1 MLVPSPF
8 SNQLQ
13 VSSKK
18 IQHHISKS
26 ADQLQNLGVIIGQ
39 LRIEHI
45 TTNQLQCF
53 RRRNISCDLREDF
66 KKKNKH
72 IFDSSTFLH
81 NSYLTKLIATV
92 SDFKNFKYN
101 ANVFGVLFHNPQR

>member
-1 MLVPSPF
+1 M
-8 SNQLQ
+8 
-13 VSSKK
+13 

-45 TTNQLQCF
+45 TTNQPISFSAFVGEIFPVTSVKIL
-53 RRRNISCDLREDF
+53 RRR
-66 KKKNKH
+66 KKH

-92 SDFKNFKYN
+92 SDFKNFK
-101 ANVFGVLFHNPQR
+101 